1 MRQQEDLSC
10 KKKIWLL
17 LKNRRMGKGLSL
29 YRNNTPKQIQ
39 MSMVKI
45 PSLKLFTKRVPF
57 PSAGGQKGS
66 MSVEGSMVLPLF
78 LFFIMTTLLT
88 IETVRFQS
96 QVQAALHQAGNYAAF
111 TRKTEGDCTLQ
122 IKEYLREQTA
132 PFLPVRGGEEGLLLK
147 TDSALGTSGQIW
159 ITADYEIKP
168 FLISLP
174 IGTVHFRDEFYGHAW
189 VGYEGN
195 EGGIGQ
201 EESYVY
207 VTETGSRYHLSADCT
222 YLRIPVR
229 AVTDQQLLG
238 ERNEHG
244 GKYRACERC
253 RPGKKG
259 VFYIAEQG
267 NRYHGASD
275 CSALKRTVHLIP
287 LSQAGNYTPCSKC
300 AG

>member
-1 MRQQEDLSC
+1 
-10 KKKIWLL
+10 
-17 LKNRRMGKGLSL
+17 MGKGLSL

-132 PFLPVRGGEEGLLLK
+132 PFLPVRGL
-147 TDSALGTSGQIW
+147 S
-159 ITADYEIKP
+159 
-168 FLISLP
+168 LIH
-174 IGTVHFRDEFYGHAW
+174 I
-189 VGYEGN
+189 
-195 EGGIGQ
+195 
-201 EESYVY
+201 
-207 VTETGSRYHLSADCT
+207 
-222 YLRIPVR
+222 
-229 AVTDQQLLG
+229 
-238 ERNEHG
+238 
-244 GKYRACERC
+244 
-253 RPGKKG
+253 
-259 VFYIAEQG
+259 
-267 NRYHGASD
+267 
-275 CSALKRTVHLIP
+275 
-287 LSQAGNYTPCSKC
+287 
-300 AG
+300 